1 MFAPAVQWATLASLG
16 TALGTL
22 VLAIATFVAVQASK
36 RSTRL
41 SEIALEE
48 RRRPVLTHSRLNDP
62 PQKLRFIDGHWVTAE
77 GGRASV
83 AQIDGSVYLAISLRN
98 VGAGMAVCQAWAV
111 APSYD
116 RSEEAHRHRPLEAFR
131 TQARDIYV
139 PAGDIGMW
147 QGALR
152 GPDDEDRVRLVE
164 AIDNGEAI
172 SIELLYSDLV
182 GNQRTISRFGLLPG
196 AEDGE
201 WYASMSRHWH
211 LDQDGPRREEH
222 TLEAS
227 REIIDHVAESG
238 RVDPRDMVQ

>member
-1 MFAPAVQWATLASLG
+1 MFVPATQWATLASLG

-22 VLAIATFVAVQASK
+22 VLAIATFVAVRASK

-62 PQKLRFIDGHWVTAE
+62 LQKLRFADGHWVAAE

-83 AQIDGSVYLAISLRN
+83 EQIDGSVYLAISLRN
-98 VGAGMAVCQAWAV
+98 VGEGMAVCQAWAV
-111 APSYD
+111 APSYE
-116 RSEEAHRHRPLEAFR
+116 RGEEAHRHGPLDAFR
-131 TQARDIYV
+131 TQVRDIYV

-152 GPDDEDRVRLVE
+152 DPADEDRTRLIE
-164 AIDNGEAI
+164 ALDNGESI

-201 WYASMSRHWH
+201 WYVSMSRHWH
-211 LDQDGPRREEH
+211 LDQDGPRREDH
-222 TLEAS
+222 TLEATQQ
-227 REIIDHVAESG
+227 IIDHVKASG
-238 RVDPRDMVQ
+238 RGGTRDLVP